1 MATSSSRC
9 SRRLRNWCG
18 TRPCLTWPTP
28 RSVLAAHAAS
38 ALALAQQLERRQ
50 EMIGALVN
58 LRADLDRSER
68 QRLIHEE
75 RARSAE
81 RVEQAHEASV
91 DALLAVSRHARTGH
105 GLADFYRRLT
115 RSIAE
120 LVLARKVLFWQVN
133 EEGLLH
139 PIPGGHGIVPEFTAG
154 LRSVPC
160 APDRDDLAG
169 RIVFPRLVF

>member
-1 MATSSSRC
+1 MFGVAT
-9 SRRLRNWCG
+9 
-18 TRPCLTWPTP
+18 PTGHTAVQQ
-28 RSVLAAHAAS
+28 RTFAAFANQVAA
-38 ALALAQQLERRQ
+38 ALALAQLDERRK
-50 EMIGALVN
+50 EMVDALVN

-120 LVLARKVLFWQVN
+120 LVMARKVLFWQVN
-133 EEGLLH
+133 DEHMLN
-139 PIPGGHGIVPEFTAG
+139 PIAGAYGIDDGFLAG
-154 LRSVPC
+154 LRPVPC
-160 APDRDDLAG
+160 SPDRHDLGSRVVYHGLTFRAG
-169 RIVFPRLVF
+169 RSEAS